1 VPELENNPLRRLLWL
16 FLKVSC
22 GIDAGTPAERERHH
36 AVYAALLDRRPSM
49 ELRIREHLTVVNA
62 EVVPRRKLRLVSPFV
77 RTLMDRPASSDMNIM
92 NTIDAITIVEGYDA
106 MRIFLEAVWRR
117 HGKTDEEIEFLVGG
131 LKWTDGAPVDP
142 TMWEGWLTAVQ
153 IACVGRTLEIA
164 KS

>member
-1 VPELENNPLRRLLWL
+1 
-16 FLKVSC
+16 
-22 GIDAGTPAERERHH
+22 
-36 AVYAALLDRRPSM
+36 M

-117 HGKTDEEIEFLVGG
+117 YGKTDEQIEVLVGG
-131 LKWTDGAPVDP
+131 LKWADGAPVDP
-142 TMWEGWLTAVQ
+142 TMWEGWLAAVQ
-153 IACVGRTLEIA
+153 IACVGRTHEIA